1 MNFHND
7 FFSGSVVQ
15 LDDRQERA
23 CGLRPRQQTFD
34 FIEGRWIWANGV
46 RVF

>member
-1 MNFHND
+1 MDFHND
-7 FFSGSVVQ
+7 FLSGSVAQ

-23 CGLRPRQQTFD
+23 CSLALRQQTFN